1 MQKFA
6 PTKDFKKLLLIFVV
20 VKLLAGLMYFIC
32 NWLEHKTLAV
42 ALSNLL
48 QAGDAHNYL
57 SVAINGY
64 DTSTGEAIVHN
75 FTNLPFF
82 PLLPLLL
89 HVLVYYHINAL
100 LMVIINQVLMLSSVF
115 LLYTYT
121 NKIYSRK
128 IAYYA
133 SCCLIVSHIQSYSYT
148 IYTENLFLMLLLS
161 VLVLVQSKKYFSASA
176 VTSLL
181 SSTRFIGFLASIVIA
196 IKQYRSSDNH
206 DMNLYLKIFGNI
218 LLACLGILTFAS
230 YLHYHNNDAL
240 AFYHGQASWGRCDY
254 SLLLHDPL
262 QSLKLSLHSNFI
274 DKIFFIV
281 YILEV
286 FYFIRVK
293 KYSFVLWLMLLNFPA
308 LVSLRL
314 LSFARFTATLPFTY
328 IFFGVTI
335 ANKKLLRQVMLAIL
349 LGLQLYYMYLLSVNS
364 TNLW

>member
-1 MQKFA
+1 
-6 PTKDFKKLLLIFVV
+6 LIFVV
-20 VKLLAGLMYFIC
+20 VKFVAGVTYFIYS
-32 NWLEHKTLAV
+32 WLEHKTSVV
-42 ALSNLL
+42 ALANLL

-89 HVLVYYHINAL
+89 HVLIYCHINVL
-100 LMVIINQVLMLSSVF
+100 LMIILNQVLMLSSVF

-121 NKIYSRK
+121 NKIYNRK

-133 SCCLIVSHIQSYSYT
+133 SCCLIVSHIQAYSYT
-148 IYTENLFLMLLLS
+148 IYTENLFLVLLLII
-161 VLVLVQSKKYFSASA
+161 LVLVQSKKYFSASA
-176 VTSLL
+176 MASLL
-181 SSTRFIGFLASIVIA
+181 SSTRFIGFLVSIVIA
-196 IKQYRSSDNH
+196 IKQYRSADNH
-206 DMNLYLKIFGNI
+206 DTSLYLKIFGNI
-218 LLACLGILTFAS
+218 LLSCSGLLIFAE

-254 SLLLHDPL
+254 SLLLRDPL

-274 DKIFFIV
+274 DKIFFIIYMV
-281 YILEV
+281 EI

-293 KYSFVLWLMLLNFPA
+293 KYGFALWLILLNFPA

-314 LSFARFTATLPFTY
+314 LSFARFTSTLPFTY
-328 IFFGVTI
+328 IFFGVNI
-335 ANKKLLRQVMLAIL
+335 ADKKLLRQLLLAVL

>member
-48 QAGDAHNYL
+48 QAGDSHNYL

-64 DTSTGEAIVHN
+64 DLSTGEAILHN

-82 PLLPLLL
+82 PLLPLFL
-89 HVLVYYHINAL
+89 HVLIYYHISAL
-100 LMVIINQVLMLSSVF
+100 LMVIINQGLMLSSVF
-115 LLYTYT
+115 LLYHYV
-121 NKIYSRK
+121 NKIYNRK

-133 SCCLIVSHIQSYSYT
+133 SCCLIVSHLQAYSYT

-161 VLVLVQSKKYFSASA
+161 VLVLLQSKKYFSASTVA
-176 VTSLL
+176 ALL
-181 SSTRFIGFLASIVIA
+181 SSTRFIGFLVSIVIA
-196 IKQYRSSDNH
+196 IKQYRSANSH
-206 DMNLYLKIFGNI
+206 DASLYLKIFGNI
-218 LLACLGILTFAS
+218 LLSCSGILIFAI
-230 YLHYHNNDAL
+230 YLHYHNSDAL

-254 SLLLHDPL
+254 SLLLRDPL
-262 QSLKLSLHSNFI
+262 QALKLSLHSNFI
-274 DKIFFIV
+274 DKIFFII
-281 YILEV
+281 YIVEV
-286 FYFIRVK
+286 FYFIRAK

-335 ANKKLLRQVMLAIL
+335 ADNKMLRQGLLGFL
-349 LGLQLYYMYLLSVNS
+349 LGLQLYYIYLLSVNS